1 MRAIDVKGRLDRR
14 EKIAAAHPKVMRAEA
29 QTRLGNDDA
38 GNPAWLVVLKDSSRR
53 CHECRHLF
61 EPDANAD
68 VIGVGL
74 GADLAEAFESIE
86 GQVIACLKEALDTES
101 AAHRRILGALDA
113 AAREREGDQR

>member
-1 MRAIDVKGRLDRR
+1 MRAIDVKGRLDRL
-14 EKIAAAHPKVMRAEA
+14 EKMAAAHPKVMRADA
-29 QTRLGNDDA
+29 QARLGNDDA

-53 CHECRHLF
+53 CHE
-61 EPDANAD
+61 DANAD

-113 AAREREGDQR
+113 AARDREAKP